1 MGYYRGATEI
11 SAKDSKPQPG
21 SRLPAERHG
30 ARIPCCVCNIE
41 TLRRALWGTHF
52 MKIVI
57 ALNFIVLAL
66 IMTGLFFVSKANYR
80 ALNQSSRNWS
90 IAVLC
95 DASGMALLGGMFM
108 MMQNFH
114 DHTFWGTV
122 SNTLLFAALIYQTL
136 SIHALNADITL
147 PKRQLAIASIVLFGI
162 GWNHIRT
169 RMEVNDKVL
178 IFAGVA
184 LAILFWQ
191 VYEISKRPEKSNQL
205 RIIFW
210 SITGEIVFTVLRF
223 FAISAYET
231 TIVQIED
238 LPLLG
243 VFSLWFQY
251 GLKIV
256 AYAALVGYWSEN
268 LATQKAKTELEN
280 EQFKQLSTQQEKLI
294 ADLGRLNK
302 AATAGV
308 VAASIAHELSQPLQG
323 VLLDSSIGLE
333 EVNHPQPNLEVLR
346 STLQAQLDNAKRMA
360 QIVNT
365 MRGMF
370 TESGASD
377 ESIDLF
383 ELIQNLGLLITPQAQ
398 KMGIQLVYDHQGS
411 SVVRVKATEIQQVL
425 LNLINNAFEAV
436 QENTRGTALVQVS
449 CASEGEWVVCKV
461 EDSGPGIAGMDHAD
475 VFKFLKTTKSNGM
488 GLGLW
493 LSKYIVERNK
503 GDISV
508 GHSAL
513 GGAMFVIKL
522 PAA

>member
-1 MGYYRGATEI
+1 
-11 SAKDSKPQPG
+11 
-21 SRLPAERHG
+21 
-30 ARIPCCVCNIE
+30 
-41 TLRRALWGTHF
+41 
-52 MKIVI
+52 MKLVI

-66 IMTGLFFVSKANYR
+66 IMTGLFFISKSNYR
-80 ALNQSSRNWS
+80 ALSQSSRNWS

-95 DASGMALLGGMFM
+95 DASGMALLGGMFLA
-108 MMQNFH
+108 MQNFH
-114 DHTFWGTV
+114 DHTFWGTI

-136 SIHALNADITL
+136 SIHALHAEIT
-147 PKRQLAIASIVLFGI
+147 PFKRKFALVSIALFAF
-162 GWNHIRT
+162 GWDYIRT
-169 RMEVNDKVL
+169 RMEVNQKAL
-178 IFAGVA
+178 IFAGIA

-191 VYEISKRPEKSNQL
+191 VYEVTQRKEKSNQL

-210 SITGEIVFTVLRF
+210 SISGEIVFTILRF
-223 FAISAYET
+223 FAISAYEN

-268 LATQKAKTELEN
+268 LVTQKAKTELEN

-333 EVNHPQPNLEVLR
+333 EVNHPNPNLDVLK

-370 TESGASD
+370 TESGPSD
-377 ESIDLF
+377 EQVDLF
-383 ELIQNLGLLITPQAQ
+383 DLIQNLGLLVTPQAQ
-398 KMGIQLVYDHQGS
+398 KMNIQLDYEKQGH

-425 LNLINNAFEAV
+425 LNLINNAFEAF
-436 QENTRGTALVQVS
+436 QETVKGQSLVKVS
-449 CASEGEWVVCKV
+449 CTSEPGWVVCKV
-461 EDSGPGIAGMDHAD
+461 EDNGPGITGMDHAD
-475 VFKFLKTTKSNGM
+475 VFKFLKTTKTNGM

-503 GDISV
+503 GEISV
-508 GHSAL
+508 GSSPL

-522 PAA
+522 PQA

>member
-1 MGYYRGATEI
+1 
-11 SAKDSKPQPG
+11 
-21 SRLPAERHG
+21 
-30 ARIPCCVCNIE
+30 
-41 TLRRALWGTHF
+41 
-52 MKIVI
+52 MKLVI

-66 IMTGLFFVSKANYR
+66 IMTGLFFISKANYR
-80 ALNQSSRNWS
+80 SLNQSSRNWS

-108 MMQNFH
+108 AMQNFH
-114 DHTFWGTV
+114 DHTFWGTI
-122 SNTLLFAALIYQTL
+122 SNALLFAALIYQTL
-136 SIHALNADITL
+136 SIHALNAEITPL
-147 PKRQLAIASIVLFGI
+147 KRKLALASIALFAV
-162 GWNHIRT
+162 GWDYIRP
-169 RMEVNDKVL
+169 RMEVNQKAL
-178 IFAGVA
+178 IFAGIA

-191 VYEISKRPEKSNQL
+191 VYEVTKRKEKSNQL

-210 SITGEIVFTVLRF
+210 SISGEIVFTVLRF
-223 FAISAYET
+223 FAISAYEN

-268 LATQKAKTELEN
+268 LAIQKAKTELEN

-323 VLLDSSIGLE
+323 VLLDSCIGLE
-333 EVNHPQPNLEVLR
+333 EINHPHPNLDVLR

-370 TESGASD
+370 TESGPAD
-377 ESIDLF
+377 EQVDLF
-383 ELIQNLGLLITPQAQ
+383 ELIQNLGPLVTPQAK
-398 KMGIQLVYDHQGS
+398 KMNIQLDYENQGQC
-411 SVVRVKATEIQQVL
+411 VVRVKATEIQQVL
-425 LNLINNAFEAV
+425 LNLIYNAFEAF
-436 QENTRGTALVQVS
+436 QETVKGQSWVTVS
-449 CASEGEWVVCKV
+449 CTSEPGWVVCKV
-461 EDSGPGIAGMDHAD
+461 EDNGPGIAGMDHAD
-475 VFKFLKTTKSNGM
+475 VFKFMKTTKTNGM

-503 GDISV
+503 GEISV
-508 GHSAL
+508 GSSPL

-522 PAA
+522 PKA